1 MNTATVLNEVLTHAN
16 IAVPTI
22 VRLALPFVREAVGHT
37 IHKLTHH
44 AVGQHAGPQVPFRSQ
59 GPGQARLATGRA
71 DYRRNDDLR
80 RNDRGSRRWRGARWR
95 VGSAIQPAE
104 SRAGY

>member
-22 VRLALPFVREAVGHT
+22 VRLALPFVRETVGHA

-44 AVGQHAGPQVPFRSQ
+44 AVGHGLAHRSHFVHKV
-59 GPGQARLATGRA
+59 LAKHGWLLDALIIGVMMT
-71 DYRRNDDLR
+71 Y
-80 RNDRGSRRWRGARWR
+80 GA
-95 VGSAIQPAE
+95 VTEGHEGHSEAPE
-104 SRAGY
+104 